1 MKVVITDW
9 NFPNID
15 VERQIIEG
23 AGHTVVDAQC
33 KTEEEVA
40 ALVIDA
46 DIVIAQWAPVKAAA
60 IAAMTQC
67 KGIVRYG
74 IGLDNID
81 LAAAKDKD
89 IPVANVPD
97 YCLNEVAD
105 HTVALMLASQRQ
117 ILSTW
122 DRINQGTWVITS
134 PQTFPPLRQS
144 TLALIGLGRISQ
156 RVASRAQAF
165 GMNVIAYDPGLSAAQ
180 FADLGVE
187 SATLEDIWERADVVS
202 LHCPL
207 VPATH
212 HIINAEVL
220 KKMKPTSIVVNTSRG
235 GLVSTNDLM
244 DALNNEVIGGAAL
257 DVVEEEPLSNDHP
270 LLKAKNLVVTSHT
283 AWHSGSSITELQTLA
298 AEKAV
303 ELLTKIDELV

>member
-9 NFPNID
+9 NFPNI
-15 VERQIIEG
+15 EIEKNIIEA
-23 AGHTVVDAQC
+23 AGHTLIDAQC
-33 KTEEEVA
+33 KTEEEVIE
-40 ALVIDA
+40 LVRDA

-67 KGIVRYG
+67 QGIVRYG

-81 LAAAKDKD
+81 LEAAKSKG

-105 HTVALMLASQRQ
+105 HTVALMMASQRQ

-134 PQTFPPLRQS
+134 PMTLPPLRQS
-144 TLALIGLGRISQ
+144 TLALVGLGRISQ

-165 GMNVIAYDPGLSAAQ
+165 GMKVIAFDPGLKAEQ
-180 FADLGVE
+180 FNELNVE
-187 SATLEDIWERADVVS
+187 SVSLEQIWERGDIVS

-207 VPATH
+207 MESTQ
-212 HIINAEVL
+212 HIINTEVL
-220 KKMKPTSIVVNTSRG
+220 SKMKSTSIVVNTSRG
-235 GLVSTNDLM
+235 GLVHTNDLIN
-244 DALNNEVIGGAAL
+244 ALNAGTIAGAAL
-257 DVVEEEPLSNDHP
+257 DVVEEEPLSGDHP
-270 LLKAKNLVVTSHT
+270 LLKAQNVIVTSHT

-298 AEKAV
+298 AEKAI
-303 ELLTKIDELV
+303 ELLNSVIEEV

>member
-9 NFPNID
+9 NFPNI
-15 VERQIIEG
+15 ENETRIIEA

-33 KTEEEVA
+33 TSEDEVVE
-40 ALVIDA
+40 LVRNA

-74 IGLDNID
+74 IGMDNLD
-81 LAAAKDKD
+81 LVAAKAKG

-105 HTVALMLASQRQ
+105 HTMALMLAAQRQ

-122 DRINQGTWVITS
+122 DRINEGTWKITS
-134 PQTFPPLRQS
+134 PLTLPPLRKS

-165 GMNVIAYDPGLSAAQ
+165 GMKVIAFDPGLNNAH
-180 FADLGVE
+180 FEELGVRSVSLDE
-187 SATLEDIWERADVVS
+187 IWEQADIVS

-207 VPATH
+207 IEATH

-235 GLVSTNDLM
+235 GLVSTDDIIKALDND
-244 DALNNEVIGGAAL
+244 VIAGAAL
-257 DVVEEEPLSNDHP
+257 DVVEEEPLSNDHS
-270 LLKAKNLVVTSHT
+270 LLKAKNLTLTSHT

-303 ELLTKIDELV
+303 ELLNSVKEVV

>member
-15 VERQIIEG
+15 IERKIIEE

-33 KTEEEVA
+33 KTEDEVA
-40 ALVIDA
+40 VLVSDA
-46 DIVIAQWAPVKAAA
+46 DLVIAQWAPVKSKA

-81 LAAAKDKD
+81 LDAAKAKD

-134 PQTFPPLRQS
+134 PMTLPPLRQS
-144 TLALIGLGRISQ
+144 TLALVGLGRISQ
-156 RVASRAQAF
+156 RVAARAQAF
-165 GMNVIAYDPGLSAAQ
+165 GIKVIGFDPGLTDEQ
-180 FADLGVE
+180 FEALQVE
-187 SATLEDIWERADVVS
+187 RVSLDQIWEQADIVS

-207 VPATH
+207 IEATH
-212 HIINAEVL
+212 HLVNAEVL

-235 GLVSTNDLM
+235 GLINTKDIT
-244 DALNNEVIGGAAL
+244 DALNNGVIAGAAL
-257 DVVEEEPLSNDHP
+257 DVVEEEPLANDHP
-270 LLKAKNLVVTSHT
+270 LLKAKNVVVTSHT
-283 AWHSGSSITELQTLA
+283 AWHSGNSITELQTLA

-303 ELLTKIDELV
+303 ELLNRVKEVV

>member
-15 VERQIIEG
+15 VEREIIEG

-40 ALVIDA
+40 TLVKDA
-46 DIVIAQWAPVKAAA
+46 DVVIAQWAPVKAAA

-81 LAAAKDKD
+81 LTAAKDKD

-105 HTVALMLASQRQ
+105 HTVALMLAAQRQ

-134 PQTFPPLRQS
+134 PQTLPPLRQS

-165 GMNVIAYDPGLSAAQ
+165 GMTVIAYDPGLSEEQ
-180 FADLGVE
+180 FAELGVA
-187 SATLEDIWERADVVS
+187 SATLEEIWESADVVS

-212 HIINAEVL
+212 HLINAEVL
-220 KKMKPTSIVVNTSRG
+220 AKMKATSIVVNTSRG

-244 DALNNEVIGGAAL
+244 DALNNGVIGGAAL

-298 AEKAV
+298 AQKAV
-303 ELLTKIDELV
+303 ELLTV

>member
-1 MKVVITDW
+1 MKVAITDW

-15 VERQIIEG
+15 IERKILED

-33 KTEEEVA
+33 TSEEEVTE
-40 ALVIDA
+40 LVKDA
-46 DIVIAQWAPVKAAA
+46 DLVIAQWAPVKAAA
-60 IAAMTQC
+60 IEAMTQC

-81 LAAAKDKD
+81 LEAAKIKG

-105 HTVALMLASQRQ
+105 HTIALMLASQRQ

-134 PQTFPPLRQS
+134 PMTLPPLRQS

-165 GMNVIAYDPGLSAAQ
+165 GMKVIAFDPGLTDEQ
-180 FADLGVE
+180 FEELNVE
-187 SATLEDIWERADVVS
+187 KATLDEIWQQADVVS

-207 VPATH
+207 IEATH
-212 HIINAEVL
+212 HLVNAEVL
-220 KKMKPTSIVVNTSRG
+220 KKMKSTSILVNTSRG
-235 GLVSTNDLM
+235 GLINTTDITK
-244 DALNNEVIGGAAL
+244 ALNSGEIAGAAL

-270 LLKAKNLVVTSHT
+270 LLKAKNVIVTSHT

-303 ELLTKIDELV
+303 ELLNRVKEVV

>member
-1 MKVVITDW
+1 MKIVITDW

-15 VERQIIEG
+15 VERNIIET

-33 KTEEEVA
+33 KTEDHVID
-40 ALVIDA
+40 LVKDA

-81 LAAAKDKD
+81 LEAAKSKG

-105 HTVALMLASQRQ
+105 HTVALMLAAQRQ
-117 ILSTW
+117 IISTW
-122 DRINQGTWVITS
+122 DRINKGTWVITS
-134 PQTFPPLRQS
+134 PQTLPPLRQS

-165 GMNVIAYDPGLSAAQ
+165 GMSVIAYDPGLSPEQ
-180 FADLGVE
+180 FAELNVE
-187 SATLEDIWERADVVS
+187 PVALEEIWERADIVS

-207 VPATH
+207 IPPTH
-212 HIINAEVL
+212 HIINKEVL
-220 KKMKPTSIVVNTSRG
+220 AKMKPTSIVVNTSRG
-235 GLVSTNDLM
+235 GLVNTNDM
-244 DALNNEVIGGAAL
+244 IDALNNGVIASAAL
-257 DVVEEEPLSNDHP
+257 DVVEEEPLSKDHP
-270 LLKAKNLVVTSHT
+270 LLKAKNMIVTSHT

-303 ELLTKIDELV
+303 DLLTRIKEVV